1 MLETHLIEPWIIW
14 IYCPSNM
21 AGEGQGQTLY
31 AGADR
36 RLPSTP
42 MWPRLMRAAPS
53 VCHQT
58 GKNFAKVFDQVV
70 LRRCCAPE
78 ENSPL

>member
-14 IYCPSNM
+14 MYCPSNTV
-21 AGEGQGQTLY
+21 GEGRGQTLY

-36 RLPSTP
+36 RLPPTLT
-42 MWPRLMRAAPS
+42 WPRLMRAAPS

-58 GKNFAKVFDQVV
+58 EKL
-70 LRRCCAPE
+70 LRKF
-78 ENSPL
+78 